1 MKDVLGRFAGS
12 HILVVGDFM
21 VDEYIKGTVERISPE
36 APVPVVLEREVRTV
50 PGGAGNVVRNLRSLG
65 ARVSLAGVVGED
77 EAAGI
82 LRGDF
87 ERLGLSPQD
96 RAGLI
101 SVSGRPTTR
110 KTRIMAG
117 QQQIVRLDRESETR
131 LSDAVRGRILA
142 AIETTIE
149 AAVPRVQAVILSDYD
164 KGVIQPDVI
173 QKTVEVA
180 RRHDCFIA
188 VDPQVTHFQDYK
200 DVGVLTPNHHEAGR
214 YLKRKLVDDEAV
226 REGGLEILESLRAK
240 MLLITRGE
248 KGITLFQAGQ
258 KIAENFPTM
267 AREVFDVTGAGDT
280 VISVF
285 TLAIAAGASAEDA
298 VRLSNLAA
306 GLVVAHLGAATVTVA
321 ELGAA
326 VDLART

>member
-1 MKDVLGRFAGS
+1 MNDVLNRFADLN
-12 HILVVGDFM
+12 ILVVGDFM
-21 VDEYIKGTVERISPE
+21 VDEYVNGSVERISPE

-65 ARVSLAGVVGED
+65 ARVALAGIVGKD
-77 EAAGI
+77 EAADI
-82 LRGDF
+82 LRADF
-87 ERLGLSPQD
+87 DRLGLTPED
-96 RAGLI
+96 TAGLI
-101 SVSGRPTTR
+101 AVAGRPTTR

-117 QQQIVRLDRESETR
+117 QQQIVRLDRESEGT
-131 LSDAVRGRILA
+131 LPPESQAQILDY
-142 AIETTIE
+142 IERV
-149 AAVPRVQAVILSDYD
+149 APSVQAIILSDYD
-164 KGVIQPDVI
+164 KGVIRPDVI
-173 QKTVEVA
+173 QKTVEVS
-180 RRHDCFIA
+180 RRHNCFIA
-188 VDPQVTHFQDYK
+188 VDPQVTHFEDYK

-214 YLKRKLVDDEAV
+214 YLKRKLVDDDAV
-226 REGGLEILESLRAK
+226 RVGGLEILESLRAK

-258 KIAENFPTM
+258 NSAENFPTM

-285 TLAIAAGASAEDA
+285 TMAIAAGASAQDA

-321 ELGAA
+321 ELQAA
-326 VDLART
+326 LAQ